1 MFGVP
6 VIFDLVIPALKLAGR
21 LLAWAFVAMLM
32 FSAVALVFFLGVVP
46 QGQP

>member
-21 LLAWAFVAMLM
+21 MLLWAFVAMLM
-32 FSAVALVFFLGVVP
+32 FSAVAWVFLAGIVP